1 MRSPPV
7 PGGRRTGQPPQR
19 LCRGP
24 RQRRGILRLR
34 GLCHL
39 RGDDRTDFLPLRQ
52 RLRQPAPVGHRVRRR
67 LRHPPLG
74 AILIGAYADRA
85 GRKPAMLLTL
95 FLMALGTGGIAVLP
109 GYDSIGPAAP
119 LLLVLTRLLQGLA
132 WGGEAGPA
140 TTYILEAA
148 PPHKRGTYACWQVV
162 AQGIAAV
169 AAGLMGYLLTL
180 WLDERQLQEWGWR
193 IPFAAG
199 LLVLPIGLYIRLNLA
214 ETFSGRG
221 RQASTRS
228 LLGELFGNHRRALLL
243 GLLIL
248 SGSTITQYFLNYMTT
263 FALTE
268 LHLPAGIAMLSTLV
282 AGAALALSALLG
294 GVLCDRYGR
303 RAVLILPRLALLAVL
318 FPALQAMTRHPE
330 PAVFLAVLALLS
342 ALHGMSGAA
351 LIVLLVE
358 SFPGRCAPPVFPGL
372 CDRRRRVR
380 RHRAD
385 RGDLADRRHR
395 QSAVAAGL
403 PAAGQPGLP
412 GWGLAGPR
420 DLAGSRGHGRRAA
433 GAARLRTCAVRS
445 SAAGL
450 SRATLGTSFIR
461 RSHHAV
467 LPALRLRAPLL
478 VRLHR
483 PGDLA
488 GRLSPGFPRLAG
500 RPVPRGARPV
510 LSRRTTTALPAT
522 LEPAA
527 RRPPARCP
535 ARVGQRK
542 PERTWHPRPATAGRS
557 PGLLAGVAAGLAAVA
572 ATAAGDRPGR
582 SRHHPGALHQPPF
595 GAALAAARGAP

>member
-1 MRSPPV
+1 MRSPTRPPAAADPASRRSV
-7 PGGRRTGQPPQR
+7 FAVVLGNAVEFFDFGVYATFAVMIGRTFFPSDSAFVSLLLSVTAFG
-19 LCRGP
+19 
-24 RQRRGILRLR
+24 
-34 GLCHL
+34 
-39 RGDDRTDFLPLRQ
+39 
-52 RLRQPAPVGHRVRRR
+52 VGFVIR
-67 LRHPPLG
+67 PLG
-74 AILIGAYADRA
+74 AVLIGAYADRA

-221 RQASTRS
+221 RQASTRN

-263 FALTE
+263 FALIE

-358 SFPGRCAPPVFPGL
+358 SFPR
-372 CDRRRRVR
+372 
-380 RHRAD
+380 
-385 RGDLADRRHR
+385 
-395 QSAVAAGL
+395 
-403 PAAGQPGLP
+403 
-412 GWGLAGPR
+412 
-420 DLAGSRGHGRRAA
+420 
-433 GAARLRTCAVRS
+433 
-445 SAAGL
+445 
-450 SRATLGTSFIR
+450 
-461 RSHHAV
+461 
-467 LPALRLRAPLL
+467 ALRSTGFSL
-478 VRLHR
+478 VY
-483 PGDLA
+483 
-488 GRLSPGFPRLAG
+488 
-500 RPVPRGARPV
+500 
-510 LSRRTTTALPAT
+510 AT
-522 LEPAA
+522 
-527 RRPPARCP
+527 
-535 ARVGQRK
+535 
-542 PERTWHPRPATAGRS
+542 
-557 PGLLAGVAAGLAAVA
+557 GVAAFGGTAQIVVTWLIGVTGNPLSPLGYLLLANLVCLGGAWLA
-572 ATAAGDRPGR
+572 RETWPGR
-582 SRHHPGALHQPPF
+582 GDM
-595 GAALAAARGAP
+595 GGAPLVLRD

>member
-1 MRSPPV
+1 MRSPTRPPAAADPASRRSV
-7 PGGRRTGQPPQR
+7 FAVVLGNAVEFFDFGVYATFAVMIGRTFFPSDSAFVSLLLSVTAFG
-19 LCRGP
+19 
-24 RQRRGILRLR
+24 
-34 GLCHL
+34 
-39 RGDDRTDFLPLRQ
+39 
-52 RLRQPAPVGHRVRRR
+52 VGFIIR
-67 LRHPPLG
+67 PLG

-214 ETFSGRG
+214 ETFAGRG

-282 AGAALALSALLG
+282 AGAALALSALL
-294 GVLCDRYGR
+294 RR
-303 RAVLILPRLALLAVL
+303 RA
-318 FPALQAMTRHPE
+318 
-330 PAVFLAVLALLS
+330 
-342 ALHGMSGAA
+342 
-351 LIVLLVE
+351 
-358 SFPGRCAPPVFPGL
+358 
-372 CDRRRRVR
+372 
-380 RHRAD
+380 
-385 RGDLADRRHR
+385 
-395 QSAVAAGL
+395 
-403 PAAGQPGLP
+403 
-412 GWGLAGPR
+412 
-420 DLAGSRGHGRRAA
+420 
-433 GAARLRTCAVRS
+433 LR
-445 SAAGL
+445 
-450 SRATLGTSFIR
+450 
-461 RSHHAV
+461 
-467 LPALRLRAPLL
+467 PLRAP
-478 VRLHR
+478 
-483 PGDLA
+483 
-488 GRLSPGFPRLAG
+488 
-500 RPVPRGARPV
+500 
-510 LSRRTTTALPAT
+510 RRAD
-522 LEPAA
+522 PAA
-527 RRPPARCP
+527 
-535 ARVGQRK
+535 
-542 PERTWHPRPATAGRS
+542 
-557 PGLLAGVAAGLAAVA
+557 PG
-572 ATAAGDRPGR
+572 
-582 SRHHPGALHQPPF
+582 
-595 GAALAAARGAP
+595 AARGAVPGTAGNDPSPRAGSLPRRPRPALGPAWHERRGADRAAGRKLPPGAALHRFFPWSMRPASPRSAAPRRSW